1 MKPTVPTVVGYFLG
15 GALIGYFVAFWVV
28 NFVGLHNWGIF
39 PFVAGAVGGGALA
52 AVLGL
57 RQARREQQYHEE
69 LTGLAAVTGFRHTPH
84 VDRKELGPL
93 LGLPILKCCS
103 MVQHRLTRL
112 DDSLPLE
119 MLDVCHL
126 EGHGKQRQTV
136 WRTLVLFPGGAAGLP
151 DFFLRSL
158 DTTRRPLFGLLRP
171 GGVLFDPPVREEDGA
186 AVAEFTKRYLL
197 APLDYPNADAEEPAL
212 TERLRK
218 VFSLE
223 VLRHFADDPGWE
235 VQTRD
240 GHLALWHGK
249 KPCPAADRP
258 ALLVDAL
265 RIQELLTHDPA
276 GGRTVVPGG
285 SRRDMFRV
293 AATVGAVAGGAI
305 VGFFL
310 GGLLGL
316 LLLFALPVPV
326 GNAPPTWLVALSWF
340 LFVGCP
346 VVFTVFGGCVGYRL
360 DSWRGWR
367 EANY

>member
-1 MKPTVPTVVGYFLG
+1 MKATVPTVVGYFLG
-15 GALIGYFVAFWVV
+15 GALIGYFVALWAVHFI
-28 NFVGLHNWGIF
+28 GLHNWGIL
-39 PFVAGAVGGGALA
+39 PFVAGAVGGGAVA
-52 AVLGL
+52 AVVGL
-57 RQARREQQYHEE
+57 RQARREEQYHEE
-69 LTGLAAVTGFRHTPH
+69 LTGLAAVTGFRHTSH

-93 LGLPILKCCS
+93 LRLPILKSCS
-103 MVQHRLTRL
+103 MVRHRLLRL
-112 DDSLPLE
+112 DDTLPLE

-136 WRTLVLFPGGAAGLP
+136 WRTLVLLPGGAVGLP

-171 GGVLFDPPVREEDGA
+171 GGVLFDPPARAEDGA
-186 AVAEFTKRYLL
+186 VAAEFARHYLL
-197 APLDYPNADAEEPAL
+197 APRDYPIAEAEERAL
-212 TERLRK
+212 AERIRQ

-223 VLRHFADDPGWE
+223 VLRHFVDDLGWE

-240 GHLALWHGK
+240 GHLAMWYGK

-265 RIQELLTHDPA
+265 RIQELLIHDPA

-293 AATVGAVAGGAI
+293 AATVGAVVGGAI
-305 VGFFL
+305 VGFFV
-310 GGLLGL
+310 GGLVGL

-326 GNAPPTWLVALSWF
+326 GNAAPGWLVALSWL

-346 VVFTVFGGCVGYRL
+346 VVFSVFGGYVGYRL
-360 DSWRGWR
+360 DYWRGWR
-367 EANY
+367 EAQY